1 MTRNNKKAARRRAE
15 RKAANAARST
25 TKAATDAE
33 VLRRIGEAIAAAGVP
48 CWLDEAAGTITQEF
62 TFFPQDATSYRR
74 DDGQAALRLYIRVTG
89 GGQHVLLSAPSAW
102 PVNSSNRNAVLE
114 TALVIQEKARRVRF
128 GYDASEQVLGPHME
142 VNLHEGDSL
151 GNQVLTGIR
160 EVFLAVLF
168 YDGIIRSAME
178 CRNPDPDPR
187 PCLTDF
193 EYKRLGKETFERLA
207 AESSSNFKAVHGE
220 VHSRLQSLGVLHGPK
235 FVEAVVAHLKPVP
248 QTEATVVIHEGGV
261 LGLGCSIG
269 PKFRKAALCQF
280 DDAVNDVLGIKPGRD
295 HHQATEFGT
304 SMLVAENTEPV
315 NREISDA

>member
-1 MTRNNKKAARRRAE
+1 M
-15 RKAANAARST
+15 
-25 TKAATDAE
+25 
-33 VLRRIGEAIAAAGVP
+33 VAAGVP

-74 DDGQAALRLYIRVTG
+74 DDGQAALRLCIRVTS

-102 PVNSSNRNAVLE
+102 PVNSSNKSAVLE

-128 GYDASEQVLGPHME
+128 GYDASEEVLGPHME
-142 VNLHEGDSL
+142 VSLHEGDSL

-160 EVFLAVLF
+160 EVFLAVVF

-178 CRNPDPDPR
+178 CRNPVPAPDPR

-193 EYKRLGKETFERLA
+193 EYKRLGKETFDRLR
-207 AESSSNFKAVHGE
+207 AESISNFKAVNGE

-235 FVEAVVAHLKPVP
+235 FVEAVVAHMKPVP
-248 QTEATVVIHEGGV
+248 QHEAAVVIHEGGV
-261 LGLGCSIG
+261 LGLGRPIG
-269 PKFRKAALCQF
+269 PKFSEAALRQF

-295 HHQATEFGT
+295 HHQATDLGT